1 LLKLPQSFE
10 IQLLQVADAIQ
21 KIPNGS
27 WQIMKAFQKL
37 LKGSFCPENAIPK
50 TPRGIRQTEKTI
62 RVKLSVPF
70 HLMKDVPFFR
80 LPNSGDRLE
89 VFHDQYPT
97 LL

>member
-1 LLKLPQSFE
+1 MRVFL
-10 IQLLQVADAIQ
+10 
-21 KIPNGS
+21 
-27 WQIMKAFQKL
+27 KL

-50 TPRGIRQTEKTI
+50 TPKGIRQTLKAYPQM
-62 RVKLSVPF
+62 LNVPF

-80 LPNSGDRLE
+80 LPNSDDRLE